1 MVSFSTLHPDIKISP
16 LDSRQ
21 RTTCWKRT
29 GKSGATA
36 RDERNERNQKNAGI
50 SGEINVMRQFDS
62 SRSGKKEAWVGG
74 MKKEEGSLAFENAI
88 VFRSRSPSRSYWFLR
103 DAYFRNS
110 PRSSDERPS
119 VSLKLELIFDGKTL
133 H

>member
-1 MVSFSTLHPDIKISP
+1 MSE
-16 LDSRQ
+16 RN
-21 RTTCWKRT
+21 
-29 GKSGATA
+29 GESGAIA
-36 RDERNERNQKNAGI
+36 CDERNDEWNQKNAGI

-62 SRSGKKEAWVGG
+62 SPNSEKGDRTDGTGKRGEGT
-74 MKKEEGSLAFENAI
+74 MERRRGSLEAENTI

-110 PRSSDERPS
+110 SGSSDERPS
-119 VSLKLELIFDGKTL
+119 VSLKLEWIFNGKAS